1 MADVR
6 RQQPSPSAGNDCRIR
21 RAVPDDTRALA
32 RLRYEFRA
40 GLDPAAEPED
50 SFVERCAAWM
60 RAHLAAAGAW
70 CCWIAHDSDGIV
82 GTIWLQLIDKLP
94 NPVAERE
101 RHAYITSLYVRPE
114 HRCAGLG
121 SALLDAA
128 LAECDARGVD
138 AVLLWPTPRSRSLYQ
153 RHGFAPAADL
163 LERRGS
169 RQRRQS

>member
-1 MADVR
+1 V
-6 RQQPSPSAGNDCRIR
+6 SHGAGQAFRIR
-21 RAVPDDTRALA
+21 RAVPDDARALA

-40 GLDPAAEPED
+40 GLGSAPEPED
-50 SFVERCAAWM
+50 SFVKRCAAWM
-60 RAHLAAAGAW
+60 RGHLAVPGEW
-70 CCWIAHDSDGIV
+70 YCWIAHDSGAIA

-114 HRCAGLG
+114 HRCAGVG

-128 LAECDARGVD
+128 LAECDARDVD
-138 AVLLWPTPRSRSLYQ
+138 AVLLWPTPRSRSLYR

-169 RQRRQS
+169 R